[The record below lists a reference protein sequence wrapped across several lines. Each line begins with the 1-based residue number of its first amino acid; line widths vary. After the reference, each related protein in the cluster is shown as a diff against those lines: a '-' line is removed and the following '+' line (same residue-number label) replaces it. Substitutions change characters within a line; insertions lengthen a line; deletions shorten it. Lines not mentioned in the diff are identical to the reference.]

1 MMTLLDLEAGVKDLI
16 ADPNVGEQ
24 HIETKYSKCNSVQ
37 VTTDLL
43 NSENL
48 RIAITQLCHEL
59 HICNFT
65 ML

>member
-1 MMTLLDLEAGVKDLI
+1 MPWHTCLQFHYLT
-16 ADPNVGEQ
+16 ADPKEGEQ
-24 HIETKYSKCNSVQ
+24 HIYRKYSKCNSFK

-48 RIAITQLCHEL
+48 RIVITQLWYEL